1 MTFTEWQIFLLSML
15 PVTELRG
22 AIPLA
27 LAMGLTPSK
36 AFVLAVLGNIVPIIP
51 VLLLLEPA
59 SSLLRRFP
67 AVDRLFQRILDRTR
81 QKGREVQKYGLIG
94 LTIFVAIP
102 LPGTG
107 AWTGALIAW
116 LLGFNSVLSAIALGV
131 GVIAAGII
139 VLLVCLG
146 FIKVTLLYDL
156 RYILALLLIAVVVYV
171 WYKHKRR

>member
-1 MTFTEWQIFLLSML
+1 MADSILAML

-27 LAMGLTPSK
+27 LALGLTPLK
-36 AFVLAVLGNIVPIIP
+36 AYVLAVLGNMVPIIP
-51 VLLLLEPA
+51 LLLLLEPV
-59 SSLLRRFP
+59 SRLLRRFP
-67 AVDRLFQRILDRTR
+67 AVDRLFRRLLDRTR
-81 QKGREVQKYGLIG
+81 QKGREVEKYGLIG

-116 LLGFNSVLSAIALGV
+116 LLGFNFILSAIALGA
-131 GVIAAGII
+131 GVIAAGIL

-146 FIKVTLLYDL
+146 FIKMTLLYNL
-156 RYILALLLIAVVVYV
+156 EYILVLLLIAVVVYV